1 MVMCG
6 EKTVLVVEDEG
17 FARRHVVMILSK
29 IDGCSIVEAVDGTQA
44 SDLLTSTPVDLMILD
59 LHLPNAAGIQLIS
72 GLDLLHQLR
81 AGEMVA
87 PADLPVIVVTGSD
100 DVIAERIAGAMG
112 VTAFLHKPVK
122 ADTLRQAVVMALD
135 RQE

>member
-1 MVMCG
+1 MVTHG

-29 IDGCSIVEAVDGTQA
+29 IDGCSILEAVDGTQA
-44 SDLLTSTPVDLMILD
+44 THLLSSKPVDLMILD

-81 AGEMVA
+81 AGELGA
-87 PADLPVIVVTGSD
+87 PVNLPVIVVTGSD
-100 DVIAERIAGAMG
+100 DMIAERIAGAMG

-122 ADTLRQAVVMALD
+122 ADTLRQAVA
-135 RQE
+135 RARGNA

>member
-1 MVMCG
+1 MVTCG

-29 IDGCSIVEAVDGTQA
+29 IDGCSILEAVDGTQA
-44 SDLLTSTPVDLMILD
+44 THLLSSKPLDLMILD
-59 LHLPNAAGIQLIS
+59 LHLPNAAGVQLIS

-81 AGEMVA
+81 AGELGA
-87 PADLPVIVVTGSD
+87 PVNLPVIVVTGSD

-122 ADTLRQAVVMALD
+122 ADTLRQAVAKALG
-135 RQE
+135 EA